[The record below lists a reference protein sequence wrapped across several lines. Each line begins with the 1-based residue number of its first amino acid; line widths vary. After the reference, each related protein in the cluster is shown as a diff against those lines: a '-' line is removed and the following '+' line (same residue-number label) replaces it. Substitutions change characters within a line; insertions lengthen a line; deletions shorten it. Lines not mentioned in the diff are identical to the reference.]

1 MTIAEPKEADLIGIR
16 YKFLQILHPFSN
28 FLSSKLQLD
37 ILEKLRNNYVHKTS
51 WKIQNLLAPSTWKS
65 THEEI

>member
-28 FLSSKLQLD
+28 FFSSKLQLD
-37 ILEKLRNNYVHKTS
+37 ILEKLMNNYVHKTS
-51 WKIQNLLAPSTWKS
+51 
-65 THEEI
+65 